1 MSYMAATGAG
11 GHSAGSIAGSSGN
24 PASGFGDLNDDIPF

>member
-1 MSYMAATGAG
+1 MSYVATTARRHSTG
-11 GHSAGSIAGSSGN
+11 GIAGSSGN